1 MSKQGKNTT
10 DTKTDGSADVSDNIN
25 LYSSSEDRIKL
36 LGEALGNDTSRRML
50 LMLSKS
56 EITAYEITRDAN
68 LSLSLV
74 AYHLNKMQSAGLV
87 HVSRVLKNSKNR
99 DMRYYR
105 AVSIIMVV
113 PEEAYAKSKSSKL
126 LSLSL
131 RKIMRFAAIGIAGLS
146 SWIAATHVDFAG
158 DVWYLME
165 DDTIISTTDL
175 FEPIAVGLG
184 VVVAGLVLERI
195 LTALSRQTH

>member
-1 MSKQGKNTT
+1 MSKQGGNATEA
-10 DTKTDGSADVSDNIN
+10 KTGEPADVQNDIN
-25 LYSSSEDRIKL
+25 LYSSSEDRIKF
-36 LGEALGNDTSRRML
+36 LGEALGNDISRRML

-56 EITAYEITRDAN
+56 EMTAYEVARDAG

-74 AYHLNKMQSAGLV
+74 AHHLKKMQSAGPV
-87 HVSRVLKNSKNR
+87 RVSRMSKNSKNR
-99 DMRYYR
+99 DMKHYR

-113 PEEAYAKSKSSKL
+113 PEGAYAKSKDSKL

-146 SWIAATHVDFAG
+146 SWLVATQVNVAD
-158 DVWYLME
+158 DVWHLAEGGPVMPLMA
-165 DDTIISTTDL
+165 DPL
-175 FEPIAVGLG
+175 APVAVGLG

-195 LTALSRQTH
+195 LTALNK